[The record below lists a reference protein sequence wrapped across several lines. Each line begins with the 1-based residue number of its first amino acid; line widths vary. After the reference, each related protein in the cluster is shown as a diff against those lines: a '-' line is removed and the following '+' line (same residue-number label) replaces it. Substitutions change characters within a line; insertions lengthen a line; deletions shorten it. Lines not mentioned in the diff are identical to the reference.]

1 MESNTEQSPK
11 GPAGGESRVPRRKA
25 GTSGKWFAIIL
36 VLVVIIAALLA
47 ANFVKPPA
55 APSTTPT
62 VVTAPSA
69 VTAGSLTTISLQ
81 TSQSYQQATFY
92 FGDGTS
98 STVQSAG
105 TNSISVT
112 HTWNNPGSYYVLY
125 SVNYG
130 NGVTYTN
137 YNQLLQVTVG
147 ATTVA
152 SSASEGVISLIAN
165 ESSPQLINNYSN
177 AFNPGSHALFLL
189 GYAQE
194 PADGVNVVY
203 YQQVTVYYY
212 NAPVIQRDLNYQ
224 YSASAGYVLNTSQSF
239 LNLTNLKYGL
249 YSIALSTY
257 TGTPS
262 ATGAV
267 SSTSAIT
274 TVYTTVPVFSNAQL
288 YIPPSKTTTLT
299 NAEVVSG
306 GYKTFDGAIA
316 YDTVSNEVLYNTNQ
330 YLVMYNGSS
339 SSSFAPELAAYLPS
353 VQNGG
358 IDNVT
363 KNYTEVNAQGIPY
376 TVHLQPYQNYTFYI
390 RANATWQNGAPV
402 TGYDVAYSMYRT
414 LLFVNGAPGTPGWI
428 EAQALLPNYIPFVPT
443 TENTFYNLLNNI
455 TWNNASN
462 SVTFHFQAP
471 EAAAFVFEILAAS
484 GDFVMDP
491 AWMIAHGGGIPWS
504 PAGFVQYQAEGSSS
518 GYDTYFINNI
528 FSNGPYELYLAI
540 PGTEVVL
547 KANPDYNAPG
557 PWMPKASIGVVTLL
571 YLSSY
576 TTSYLLLKSGGAQLG
591 GISTGSWNEALGLQ
605 SAGIVKIHAFPTL
618 SIFWYN
624 FNAFVNMT
632 EAAVQFPGINM
643 PSAFFANHYVRL
655 AFSYAYNYQY
665 YLNYQVG
672 NAVFNATFAYQY
684 AGMLPAGMLYAQ
696 NLTYMNT
703 TMFAHGLGNVP
714 YFSPGPNGMAQH
726 YWNLFL
732 STGQAAAMGIS
743 KTGMYQGAMLEIP
756 IITFS
761 PDPVDVAG
769 ATSWATNL
777 SSMIFGTSADFLQFP
792 ATPFP
797 FVSILTDQIAPTH
810 VGNTWYS
817 NDPMPIYILGW
828 APDYPYP
835 SDYLG
840 PMGVPGATS
849 LYPGANAMFPAV
861 MNYLGHP
868 NQAAVMNQMIS
879 EYNNATYGP
888 QNAASVSANYTAMNY
903 WIINQTWYVYLYQ
916 EGANAIVS
924 TKLNQNQF
932 VTYQENVMIGGGGDL
947 LYNLLSYT

>member
-11 GPAGGESRVPRRKA
+11 GSAGGESRVPRRKA

-55 APSTTPT
+55 APSTTPS
-62 VVTAPSA
+62 VVSAPSA
-69 VTAGSLTTISLQ
+69 VSVGEVATISLQ

-98 STVQSAG
+98 TVVKSAG

-137 YNQLLQVTVG
+137 YNQLIQVSVG
-147 ATTVA
+147 TTNVPSNA
-152 SSASEGVISLIAN
+152 ADGVISLVAN
-165 ESSPQLINNYSN
+165 QSSPQLINNYSN
-177 AFNPGSHALFLL
+177 AFSPGSNAVFLL
-189 GYAQE
+189 GFAEE
-194 PADGVNVVY
+194 PADGVDVVY

-212 NAPVIQRDLNYQ
+212 NAPLIQKDLNYQ
-224 YSASAGYVLNTSQSF
+224 FSAVNGYVLSPSQAF
-239 LNLTNLKYGL
+239 FNLTDMKYGL
-249 YSIALSTY
+249 YSIGLTTY

-262 ATGAV
+262 ATGAI
-267 SSTSAIT
+267 SAPSAIT
-274 TVYTTVPVFSNAQL
+274 TVFTTVPVFTNAQL
-288 YIPPSKTTTLT
+288 YVAPTKTTTLT

-339 SSSFAPELAAYLPS
+339 SSSFAPELAAYLPT
-353 VQNGG
+353 VANGG
-358 IDNVT
+358 INNNT
-363 KNYTEVNAQGIPY
+363 KTYTEVNAQGIPY
-376 TVHLQPYQNYTFYI
+376 TVNLQPYQNYTFHI

-443 TENTFYNLLNNI
+443 TENTFYNLLHNI

-462 SVTFHFQAP
+462 TVTFHFQSP
-471 EAAAFVFEILAAS
+471 EAADFVFEILAAS

-491 AWMIAHGGGIPWS
+491 AWMAQHGGAIPWS
-504 PAGFVQYQAEGSSS
+504 PAGFVQYQAEGSAS
-518 GYDTYFINNI
+518 GYNTYFINHI
-528 FSNGPYELYLAI
+528 FANGPYELYIAI

-547 KANPDYNAPG
+547 KANPDFNSPG
-557 PWMPKASIGVVTLL
+557 PWYPKASIGVVTLL
-571 YLSSY
+571 YLSSF

-643 PSAFFANHYVRL
+643 PAALFANHYVRE
-655 AFSYAYNYQY
+655 AFAYAYNYQY
-665 YLNYQVG
+665 YINQQIG
-672 NAVFNATFAYQY
+672 NAVFNATFAYTY
-684 AGMLPAGMLYAQ
+684 AGMLPAGMLYSQ
-696 NLTYMNT
+696 NISTMNT
-703 TMFAHGLGNVP
+703 TMQSEHLGAVP
-714 YFSPGPNGMAQH
+714 YFSMSQAEH
-726 YWNLFL
+726 YWGLFQ
-732 STGQAAAMGIS
+732 SSGQAAAMGINS
-743 KTGMYQGAMLEIP
+743 KGVYKGAQLELP
-756 IITFS
+756 IIVFS
-761 PDPVDVAG
+761 PDPTDVAG
-769 ATSWATNL
+769 ATSWAYNL
-777 SSMIFGTSADFLQFP
+777 SLMIFGTPNDFLQFP

-797 FVSILTDQIAPTH
+797 FVSILTDQIAPSH
-810 VGNTWYS
+810 VGNVWYS

-849 LYPGANAMFPAV
+849 LYPGANAMFPAI
-861 MNYLGHP
+861 MKYLGHP
-868 NQAAVMNQMIS
+868 AQAAVMNQMIS
-879 EYNNATYGP
+879 EYTNATYGP
-888 QNAASVSANYTAMNY
+888 QNAASVSANYTLMNY
-903 WIINQTWYVYLYQ
+903 WIVNQTWYVYLFQ
-916 EGANAIVS
+916 QAVNAIVS

-932 VTYQENVMIGGGGDL
+932 VTYQENVMIGGGGDM